1 MGADLRIWPA
11 SSPPHSPCRGEKRRW
26 VGPAGVARAGMP
38 RPSGYAVT
46 TSRLTPWARLLSND
60 LRCAPPKRE
69 GSSAWYART
78 YSMGQSGRV
87 TAGPP
92 VAVGASSARRRSW
105 ACRVETGPGV
115 EDQAGENNKNYNMWP
130 RWTMKVPTADTEP
143 ILIKCK
149 KYNILYL

>member
-1 MGADLRIWPA
+1 
-11 SSPPHSPCRGEKRRW
+11 
-26 VGPAGVARAGMP
+26 
-38 RPSGYAVT
+38 
-46 TSRLTPWARLLSND
+46 
-60 LRCAPPKRE
+60 
-69 GSSAWYART
+69 
-78 YSMGQSGRV
+78 MGQSGRV
-87 TAGPP
+87 AAGPP

-115 EDQAGENNKNYNMWP
+115 EDQAGENNINYNMWP